1 MTGGRSISLSLALL
15 LTSAVAFAQTP
26 AASTGEDAELASL
39 LSVLAEETAIA
50 TQTKL
55 NADFV
60 PGIVSVLHGD
70 EMEAL
75 GARNVGEAISL
86 VPGLQANRDVYGL
99 PLYFVR

>member
-1 MTGGRSISLSLALL
+1 MIRERVLPLVLTLALL
-15 LTSAVAFAQTP
+15 APRAFAQS
-26 AASTGEDAELASL
+26 AADDAELKSL

-60 PGIVSVLHGD
+60 PGIVTVLQGD

-75 GARNVGEAISL
+75 GARTVGEAIAL

-99 PLYFVR
+99 PLYF